1 MKTLAMFSMVVMIFT
16 SCAVFTPQ
24 ETQEER
30 RRLLAMRDAARERHN
45 PERVKDAVKDLLVGK
60 WQYVG
65 LEVEEGSV
73 NAQRKK
79 PVSKQ
84 VMDSLNTVV
93 AKLPKSVAGEQTTAP
108 NASEQGTPPNSNAA
122 TREKGKRDAEVNQ
135 QSPPEGATRLPSI
148 EVTDEK
154 SKQRILGAK
163 AALVASTRKNLVLEF
178 SEDRSS
184 YYYSG
189 SNRGTNVTGQCY
201 VTTKRYGDDSLPFIR
216 FNQRTGPELLEFL
229 FGSEPIKQMAA
240 KEKQKRAQMIQ
251 SRKMGIQ
258 GARRAAAKR
267 SGFLIASMAGI
278 TVTEDTLSLVLYG
291 DMQLTPRGWIRTG
304 GLRCTFKRIE

>member
-1 MKTLAMFSMVVMIFT
+1 MMKMLTVLGVMAIVFT
-16 SCAVFTPQ
+16 SCAIFTPQ

-45 PERVKDAVKDLLVGK
+45 PERVKQAVKDLLVGK

-65 LEVEEGSV
+65 LEVEEGNV
-73 NAQRKK
+73 YAQRANA
-79 PVSKQ
+79 
-84 VMDSLNTVV
+84 MSLRAND
-93 AKLPKSVAGEQTTAP
+93 AP
-108 NASEQGTPPNSNAA
+108 NPSAA
-122 TREKGKRDAEVNQ
+122 TV
-135 QSPPEGATRLPSI
+135 PEGATNEQVTTPNPPKQAVVPNLPNPEATPQTPQAEANATRLPPI

-154 SKQRILGAK
+154 SNQRILGAK
-163 AALVASTRKNLVLEF
+163 AALVASTRKNLILEF

-201 VTTKRYGDDSLPFIR
+201 VTTKRYGDDPHTFIR

-229 FGSEPIKQMAA
+229 FGSEPIKQIAA
-240 KEKQKRAQMIQ
+240 KQKQKQARMIQ

-258 GARRAAAKR
+258 GARKAAAR
-267 SGFLIASMAGI
+267 QASFSIASMAGI
-278 TVTEDTLSLVLYG
+278 TVTEDTLYLVLYG
-291 DMQLTPRGWIRTG
+291 DMELTPTGWMRTG

>member
-1 MKTLAMFSMVVMIFT
+1 MKTLIIFSMVVMAFT
-16 SCAVFTPQ
+16 SCAIFTPQ

-30 RRLLAMRDAARERHN
+30 RRLLAMQDAVRERHN
-45 PERVKDAVKDLLVGK
+45 PERVKQAVKDLLVGK
-60 WQYVG
+60 WQYVE
-65 LEVEEGSV
+65 LEVEEGNVYANRTKSMP
-73 NAQRKK
+73 Q
-79 PVSKQ
+79 Q
-84 VMDSLNTVV
+84 MMDSLNTTIKGLSKGVT
-93 AKLPKSVAGEQTTAP
+93 GEQAVAP
-108 NASEQGTPPNSNAA
+108 NTPEQEATASKEKEEKKQNSEL
-122 TREKGKRDAEVNQ
+122 EK
-135 QSPPEGATRLPSI
+135 GATRLPPI

-154 SKQRILGAK
+154 SNQQILGAK
-163 AALVASTRKNLVLEF
+163 AALVASTRKNLILEF

-240 KEKQKRAQMIQ
+240 KQKQERARMIQ

-267 SGFLIASMAGI
+267 SSFLIASMAGI
-278 TVTEDTLSLVLYG
+278 TVTDDTLSLVLYG
-291 DMQLTPRGWIRTG
+291 DMQLTPRGWMRTG

>member
-1 MKTLAMFSMVVMIFT
+1 MKALTMFGLIMILFT

-30 RRLLAMRDAARERHN
+30 QRLLAMRDAARERHN
-45 PERVKDAVKDLLVGK
+45 PERVKQAVKDLLVGK

-65 LEVEEGSV
+65 LEVEEGNV

-79 PVSKQ
+79 PMSQQ
-84 VMDSLNTVV
+84 VTDSLNTVI
-93 AKLPKSVAGEQTTAP
+93 AKLPKSVAGEQA
-108 NASEQGTPPNSNAA
+108 TPPNSNAA
-122 TREKGKRDAEVNQ
+122 TPENGKQNSEVNRQ
-135 QSPPEGATRLPSI
+135 NPQEGTTRLPPI
-148 EVTDEK
+148 EVRDKK
-154 SKQRILGAK
+154 SNQRILGAK
-163 AALVASTRKNLVLEF
+163 AALVASTRKNLILEF

-201 VTTKRYGDDSLPFIR
+201 VTTKRHGDDPMTFIR

-229 FGSEPIKQMAA
+229 FGSEPIKQIAA
-240 KEKQKRAQMIQ
+240 KQKQRRTAMTQNFNRKGALKAT
-251 SRKMGIQ
+251 SR
-258 GARRAAAKR
+258 
-267 SGFLIASMAGI
+267 SIASMPGI
-278 TVTEDTLSLVLYG
+278 TVTDDTLSLVLYG

-304 GLRCTFKRIE
+304 GLRCTFKRIESK